1 MSTIDSAPA
10 AGIRDA
16 VAVWRC
22 LLHLR
27 TACKNVHLPMA
38 IKIIRFTARLT
49 MHEHILLWF
58 GHQAVPM
65 AMADAV
71 TTGIDKGNS

>member
-49 MHEHILLWF
+49 MHEHILLWLWQ
-58 GHQAVPM
+58 QAVAV
-65 AMADAV
+65 AMTEAV
-71 TTGIDKGNS
+71 ATGIDNGNM